1 MKNLRQK
8 LLLLTAII
16 AVIWV
21 GMDLFFSSRPPQ
33 KQTNNTLP
41 SVIAES
47 LNKKLQAGS
56 VPNILHKQMSLALK
70 PWTNDPFLER
80 ELIEDCGLFAIEQ
93 PQLNDGLTYTYS
105 GYVQV
110 GKKIFSIIN
119 KREYAEGELL
129 EESNLQVFK
138 NEIDKVILRD
148 MASPDENPRLITIP
162 IEQEPVFEKNG
173 TPPQR

>member
-8 LLLLTAII
+8 LLLLTAIA

-21 GMDLFFSSRPPQ
+21 GIDVFFSSPPSQ
-33 KQTNNTLP
+33 EKTNSTLT
-41 SVIAES
+41 SAIVES
-47 LNKKLQAGS
+47 INKKLQGGS
-56 VPNILHKQMSLALK
+56 VPDVLHKQMSIALK

-80 ELIEDCGLFAIEQ
+80 ELIGECGLFSIDKPNTSGE
-93 PQLNDGLTYTYS
+93 LTYTYS

-138 NEIDKVILRD
+138 NETDKVTLRD
-148 MASPDENPRLITIP
+148 MDSPDDNPRLITIP